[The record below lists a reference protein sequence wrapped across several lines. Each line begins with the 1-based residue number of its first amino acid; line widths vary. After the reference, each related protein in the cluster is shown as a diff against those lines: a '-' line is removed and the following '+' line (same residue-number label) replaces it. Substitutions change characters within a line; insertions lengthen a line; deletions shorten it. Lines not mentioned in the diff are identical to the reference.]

1 MGDKRQKG
9 EIEMGNKEPVRFK
22 ERKFVILIERESTV
36 LYGEIRPEE
45 NGAVEWESETGMTV

>member
-36 LYGEIRPEE
+36 WRDMAGRKWSSRM
-45 NGAVEWESETGMTV
+45 GK